1 MAKRFQSAEKDSYW
15 RWHVDMQAAGGLSVR
30 AYCGQHGLSEPTF
43 YAWRRKIHERDSG
56 HDRLPVTRPKNL
68 PTGSAA
74 RSAIRSEQTD
84 GREATPTAN
93 GRLSARSKV
102 GSPQL
107 SVGTGLIALDI
118 IDIATASLEI
128 EAPGGVV
135 IRLREDVS
143 VEVLRRVIAACQL
156 SHSTAA
162 ARSQERSC

>member
-43 YAWRRKIHERDSG
+43 YAWRRKIQERDSG
-56 HDRLPVTRPKNL
+56 HDCLLVSRLKNL

-84 GREATPTAN
+84 GRQTPLTAN
-93 GRLSARSKV
+93 GRLPARSKD
-102 GSPQL
+102 GSPQPFA
-107 SVGTGLIALDI
+107 GTGLIALDI
-118 IDIATASLEI
+118 IDTAAATLEI

-143 VEVLRRVIAACQL
+143 AEVLQRVIAACQM

>member
-1 MAKRFQSAEKDSYW
+1 MAKRFQSADKDSYW
-15 RWHVDMQAAGGLSVR
+15 RWHVDMQAAGGVSVR
-30 AYCGQHGLSEPTF
+30 AYCGRHGLSEPTF

-56 HDRLPVTRPKNL
+56 HDLLPVSRLRNL
-68 PTGSAA
+68 SP
-74 RSAIRSEQTD
+74 RSATRAAIQSEEID
-84 GREATPTAN
+84 GRGTPPKAN

-102 GSPQL
+102 GLPQP
-107 SVGTGLIALDI
+107 SAGTGLIALDI
-118 IDIATASLEI
+118 IHTATASLEI